1 MYLIKLIDNYTGQQM
16 QKQIINDNQ
25 KLNRNA
31 EI

>member
-16 QKQIINDNQ
+16 QKQIINDNL
-25 KLNRNA
+25 KLNRKA